1 MHPVEKSSPPIVPVD
16 HGPGAAS
23 RPPRSMGHPWLRTTR
38 AKVVAAAGAG
48 LAVAGVVALV
58 VSMAGPAGAAVTKF
72 GVSDPALTSESA
84 SARAVDLAAMKAVGI
99 THVRLDA
106 NWNSV
111 QPSSPT
117 KYNWKWLDRAV
128 ASVRAAGM
136 SIDMI
141 VEGCPQWAAV
151 SGARAPYAQPASAH
165 RYAQYASA
173 LATRYARRGVQTFEI
188 WNEPNNAI
196 YWQPAPNPAAYTA
209 DLIAAYKAIKKVDSS
224 SLVLTGGLAP
234 ETNDGTNIAPI
245 TFLRDLYAHGAKN
258 YFDGVG
264 FHPYSYPALPHIYK
278 YWSGWSQMSQTS
290 PSIRSVMTANG
301 DSRKQIYITEIGAP
315 TGGPKG
321 ISQAAQAA
329 EFTQAIAT
337 AKSTSW
343 IGTMYFYMWQ
353 DRGTNTR
360 TSKDWFGLLT
370 YAGVHK
376 PAYAAVKNA
385 IG

>member
-1 MHPVEKSSPPIVPVD
+1 MDSLEKSSPPIVPVD
-16 HGPGAAS
+16 HGRGATS
-23 RPPRSMGHPWLRTTR
+23 RPPRSMGHRWLRTTQ

-48 LAVAGVVALV
+48 LVVAGVVALV
-58 VSMAGPAGAAVTKF
+58 VSTAGPAGAAVTKF
-72 GVSDPALTSESA
+72 GVSDPALFSESA
-84 SARAVDLAAMKAVGI
+84 SARAADLAAMKAVGI

-106 NWNSV
+106 NWNSI

-117 KYNWKWLDRAV
+117 RYNWKWLDRAV

-151 SGARAPYAQPASAH
+151 RGARAPYAQPASAA
-165 RYAQYASA
+165 RFAQYGSA
-173 LATRYARRGVQTFEI
+173 LAIRYARKGVHAFEI

-196 YWQPAPNPAAYTA
+196 YWKPAPNPAAYTA

-234 ETNDGTNIAPI
+234 EINDGTNIAPI
-245 TFLRDLYAHGAKN
+245 TFLWSLYAHGAKN

-264 FHPYSYPALPHIYK
+264 FHPYSYPALPNTYK

-321 ISQAAQAA
+321 IGQAAQAA
-329 EFTQAIAT
+329 EFTQAIAA

-370 YAGVHK
+370 YGGVHK